1 MIHYEYAVGATPLD
15 PDESVGLIPSHIS
28 KQADLNTWE
37 EANIAQAEI
46 WLDKKLKKLTSSI
59 VLTENFVRE
68 LHLQMFNKTW
78 RWSGR
83 FRKSNKNIGDD
94 WPQIAVK
101 LDDLPINIQYQI
113 KQNMYS
119 IDELAIRF
127 HHQLVWIHPF
137 PNGNGRH
144 ARMMADSLLKTQGH
158 ARFSWGGNNS
168 LNTMNTLR
176 KEYIDALR
184 KADNADYS
192 ELIEFARA

>member
-28 KQADLNTWE
+28 NQSELNTWE

-46 WLDKKLKKLTSSI
+46 WLDKKLKRLTSSMI
-59 VLTENFVRE
+59 LTEDFVRA
-68 LHLQMFNKTW
+68 LHLQMFNRTW
-78 RWSGR
+78 RWSGK
-83 FRKSNKNIGDD
+83 FRKSNKNI
-94 WPQIAVK
+94 
-101 LDDLPINIQYQI
+101 QYQMRQQI
-113 KQNMYS
+113 YS

-144 ARMMADSLLKTQGH
+144 ARMMADSLLKSQGCD
-158 ARFSWGGNNS
+158 RFSWGGDYS
-168 LNTMNTLR
+168 LSTMNTLR
-176 KEYIDALR
+176 KEYIDSLR

-192 ELIEFARA
+192 ELIKFART

>member
-28 KQADLNTWE
+28 NQSELNTWE

-46 WLDKKLKKLTSSI
+46 WLDKKLKRLTSSMI
-59 VLTENFVRE
+59 LTEDFVRA
-68 LHLQMFNKTW
+68 LHLQMFNRTW
-78 RWSGR
+78 RWSGK
-83 FRKSNKNIGDD
+83 FRKSNKNIGVD
-94 WPQIAVK
+94 WTYISVK
-101 LDDLPINIQYQI
+101 LDDLLKNIQYQMRRQI
-113 KQNMYS
+113 YS

-144 ARMMADSLLKTQGH
+144 ARMMADSLLKSQGCD
-158 ARFSWGGNNS
+158 RFSWGGDYS
-168 LNTMNTLR
+168 LSTMNTLR
-176 KEYIDALR
+176 KEYIDSLR

-192 ELIEFARA
+192 ELIKFART